1 MENLYLLKSKT
12 IFNYE
17 EGFVLRK
24 SLVFLLCLL
33 LVSVLVIGC
42 EAPAEPD
49 EEEVDEPEEPVDV
62 DDEEEVLVRD
72 DLVVAQGTDVE
83 DLDPHL
89 IASTPAAIITE
100 HIFDTLVT
108 LDEDFNIVPRLAEDW
123 TISDDGLEYTFELR
137 DDVVFTDGTPFNAEV
152 VKYNI
157 ERLLDPDT
165 PVLLRSYIDMAESAE
180 VIDEYTVKINLKY
193 PHAPFLSRLTAASNA
208 MVSPEA
214 VEEYGDDFSR
224 NPVGSGAFKLAEWVP
239 GTELVLERN
248 PDYWGEE
255 PGFET
260 ITFVPVPED
269 GTRMAM
275 LEAGDVDIIVR
286 VPPLDA
292 DRLDAEEHIEVINA
306 PSTRAIYAGLN
317 VTFEP
322 LSDPRVRQA
331 LNYAVDKEEIT
342 EAILHD
348 AGRPLDSP
356 LLPEMFPHRQV
367 GPYEFDPDK
376 ARELLA
382 EAGYEDGFEMTFH
395 HPEGRYL
402 MDRRIAEA
410 IQGYLADVGIDVEM
424 ETMEWAAYL
433 EFIRKPIEETE
444 SNMYLLGWGPWILDG
459 DQMLYPM
466 FLSDQAPPA
475 GSNYGFYDNPEV
487 DEALIQ
493 GTSTTD
499 EEERIEAYGKAQ
511 EIIWEEA
518 PWVFLHAE
526 EQIIAKHTDLE
537 NVLILPIEQLRF
549 HNAYWGQ

>member
-1 MENLYLLKSKT
+1 MKKSF
-12 IFNYE
+12 I
-17 EGFVLRK
+17 
-24 SLVFLLCLL
+24 FLLCFLML
-33 LVSVLVIGC
+33 GLFFAVGC
-42 EAPAEPD
+42 EPPDEPD
-49 EEEVDEPEEPVDV
+49 VDEVDEVDEEPVDE
-62 DDEEEVLVRD
+62 DEART
-72 DLVVAQGTDVE
+72 DLVFAQGTDVE

-89 IASTPAAIITE
+89 VASTPAAIITE

-108 LDEDFNIVPRLAEDW
+108 VDDNFEIVPRLAEDW

-157 ERLLDPDT
+157 ERLIDPET

-180 VIDEYTVKINLKY
+180 VIDEYTVKINLRY

-208 MVSPEA
+208 MVSPDA

-224 NPVGSGAFKLAEWVP
+224 NPVGSGAFKLAEWTP

-255 PGFET
+255 PPLEKIT
-260 ITFVPVPED
+260 ILPVPED
-269 GTRMAM
+269 STRMAM
-275 LEAGDVDIIVR
+275 LEAGDVDVIVR
-286 VPPLDA
+286 VPPLDV
-292 DRLDAEEHIEVINA
+292 DRLEEEDHIEVVMA
-306 PSTRAIYAGLN
+306 PSTRVIYAGLN

-322 LSDPRVRQA
+322 LSDPKVRQA
-331 LNYAVDKEEIT
+331 LNHAVDKEEIT
-342 EAILHD
+342 EAILQG

-367 GPYEFDPDK
+367 GPYEYDPEK

-382 EAGYEDGFEMTFH
+382 DAGYEDGFEMTFH

-402 MDRRIAEA
+402 MDRRVAEA
-410 IQGYLADVGIDVEM
+410 IQGYMAEVGVDVEM
-424 ETMEWAAYL
+424 RTMEWAAYL
-433 EFIRKPIEETE
+433 EFIRLPIEETE
-444 SNMYLLGWGPWILDG
+444 SNMFLLGWGPWIFDG

-487 DEALIQ
+487 DEYLIE
-493 GTSTTD
+493 GTSTTV
-499 EEERIEAYGKAQ
+499 EEERVEAYGSAQ
-511 EIIWEEA
+511 EIIWEDA
-518 PWVFLHAE
+518 PWIFLHGE
-526 EQIIAKHTDLE
+526 EQIIAMDKDLKD
-537 NVLILPIEQLRF
+537 VLILPIEQLRF
-549 HNAYWGQ
+549 HNAYWE

>member
-1 MENLYLLKSKT
+1 MK
-12 IFNYE
+12 
-17 EGFVLRK
+17 K
-24 SLVFLLCLL
+24 SLFILLCLL
-33 LVSVLVIGC
+33 MVSVLVIGC
-42 EAPAEPD
+42 EAPAESD
-49 EEEVDEPEEPVDV
+49 EEEVDEPEEPVD
-62 DDEEEVLVRD
+62 EEKMLVRD
-72 DLVVAQGTDVE
+72 DLVVAQGSDVE

-89 IASTPAAIITE
+89 MASIPAAIITE

-137 DDVVFTDGTPFNAEV
+137 DDVVFTDGTSFNAEV

-157 ERLLDPDT
+157 ERLLDPGT
-165 PVLLRSYIDMAESAE
+165 LALLRSYIEMAESAE

-214 VEEYGDDFSR
+214 VEEYGDNFSR
-224 NPVGSGAFKLAEWVP
+224 NPVGSSAFKLAEWVP

-269 GTRMAM
+269 STRMAM

-292 DRLDAEEHIEVINA
+292 DRLDAEEHIDVINA

-342 EAILHD
+342 ETILYG

-376 ARELLA
+376 AKELLA

-410 IQGYLADVGIDVEM
+410 IQGYLADVGVDVEM

-466 FLSDQAPPA
+466 FLSEQAPPT
-475 GSNYGFYDNPEV
+475 GSNYGFYENPEV
-487 DEALIQ
+487 DEYLIQ

-526 EQIIAKHTDLE
+526 EQIIAKHTNLE
-537 NVLILPIEQLRF
+537 DVLILPIEQLRF